1 MHFPINKAIVMGEY
15 SFLSS
20 ILSSSGKTG
29 PSRGDCA
36 RDGAEQNVTKKAEPN
51 SEAKKNFF
59 IVT

>member
-1 MHFPINKAIVMGEY
+1 MEEY

-36 RDGAEQNVTKKAEPN
+36 RDGTEQNVTKKTEPN
-51 SEAKKNFF
+51 NEAKKNFF